1 MKKFGL
7 IMAALFLMSSVHA
20 WTLKTGTYTLSGG
33 NDNWASSS
41 YQGEV
46 VIAPQGDNYSVIW
59 RIGNRQAQVGVGILQ
74 SDVLSVA
81 FTDVGNPSFW
91 GVASFR
97 VKAFGEI
104 EGKWA
109 GYDSTTTKPE
119 YLVWK
124 NYSTY

>member
-1 MKKFGL
+1 MIVAVF
-7 IMAALFLMSSVHA
+7 FLMSSVHA
-20 WTLKTGTYTLSGG
+20 WTLKTGTYVLSGG
-33 NDNWASSS
+33 NDGWGNSS

-74 SDVLSVA
+74 NDVLSVA

-97 VKAFGEI
+97 VKAFGEL

-109 GYDSTTTKPE
+109 GHDGTTTRPE